1 MTARATPA
9 STCAP
14 ATLAYEEGGGG
25 RVSYA
30 YGVHGGFTVAN
41 GVTIEN
47 ARSGS
52 GNDVLTGN
60 DAANNLSS
68 GAGNDTLSGNGGN
81 DVLIGGA
88 GGDTLSGGAGADIF
102 RFLANGDSQ
111 VGAGRDTI
119 TDFTRGSDLIDL
131 SALNASRFIG
141 TSLFT
146 GTAGDVRYAAFDG
159 TTIVEVD
166 SNGDR
171 VADFQVAVSGIAQ
184 LAIGDFLGVET
195 VASTTGGGKKG
206 PGWKTA
212 AASSP
217 SPTAAR
223 AGHLHHYDSH
233 QMTSGDYLI

>member
-1 MTARATPA
+1 M
-9 STCAP
+9 
-14 ATLAYEEGGGG
+14 
-25 RVSYA
+25 SYA
-30 YGVHGGFTVAN
+30 YGIYGGFTIAN

-52 GNDVLTGN
+52 GNDMLTGN
-60 DAANNLSS
+60 DAANSLSS

-81 DVLIGGA
+81 DVLVGG
-88 GGDTLSGGAGADIF
+88 GGSDTLSGGAGADIF

-141 TSLFT
+141 SSLFT
-146 GTAGDVRYAAFDG
+146 GTAGRVRYAAFDG

-171 VADFQVAVSGIAQ
+171 VADFQVAVAV
-184 LAIGDFLGVET
+184 LPAGDRRFPRRRNGRFHDRR
-195 VASTTGGGKKG
+195 GRG
-206 PGWKTA
+206 P
-212 AASSP
+212 
-217 SPTAAR
+217 R
-223 AGHLHHYDSH
+223 
-233 QMTSGDYLI
+233 